1 MRMECSATQ
10 KQSRL
15 PSAISGS
22 TYARELREYDDAMNK
37 TAVVILVA
45 LSASIALADDF
56 KTIDGKEYKNVTVKR
71 VEPDGIVI
79 THSAGVARIP
89 FKELPKDVQE
99 RLGYHAAEIET
110 APAAA
115 RDAEEKQIEEQRAAE
130 QERAEREQKAAADL
144 RESEERFK
152 AAETQAAES
161 YKITR
166 KGKLSGQVFVA
177 TKGGENFKLG
187 AVQVSLFAR
196 EAIDVLVAGLKAFAN
211 AKIEQLRLAAEKTGE
226 KQAGAALQ
234 QAEAALQ
241 QAEAALQQAGA
252 ALQLAE
258 AIEQQAK
265 AAEQQAKTT
274 EKINWDA
281 YQKTPGVN
289 EARIAAEGA
298 KGAAVGAKAA
308 ADAASQALN
317 AARQRVGAAQ
327 QGVDAAQ
334 QGVGGAQQG
343 VGKARGRD
351 NSLLKQQAFYYSGSF
366 YFSHLQSP
374 IQTAETDADGK
385 FMIEV
390 PRTGKFVIAA
400 KGEHSAGQ
408 ETEKYYW
415 LQPVSLEGQQ
425 QLVQNLTNNDLTSTT
440 GTSSLILTED

>member
-1 MRMECSATQ
+1 
-10 KQSRL
+10 
-15 PSAISGS
+15 
-22 TYARELREYDDAMNK
+22 MNK
-37 TAVVILVA
+37 IALAILAA
-45 LSASIALADDF
+45 LSASIAFADDF

-110 APAAA
+110 AQAAA
-115 RDAEEKQIEEQRAAE
+115 RDAEEKRIEEQGAAE
-130 QERAEREQKAAADL
+130 QERAEREQKAEREHAEREQKAAADL

-161 YKITR
+161 YKITP

-226 KQAGAALQ
+226 KQAEAALRQ
-234 QAEAALQ
+234 TEAALQ

-281 YQKTPGVN
+281 YQKTPGSN
-289 EARIAAEGA
+289 EAKIAAEGA
-298 KGAAVGAKAA
+298 KGAAVSAKAA

-334 QGVGGAQQG
+334 QGVSGAQQG

-366 YFSHLQSP
+366 YFSHLRSP
-374 IQTAETDADGK
+374 IQTAKTDADGK

-400 KGEHSAGQ
+400 KGERSVGQ